1 MFINFVINL
10 KQGEKIFP
18 LQEIK
23 NFSKIENG
31 LPVWKKESID
41 ERHQKIVN
49 FGVETWNFDK

>member
-1 MFINFVINL
+1 MSI
-10 KQGEKIFP
+10 
-18 LQEIK
+18 EIK